1 MTEDTWRT
9 SVEKRLANLE
19 KDKAVRDVVLGNL
32 EARLA
37 SIEGSL
43 KWLVRLIIGALLT
56 ALVAFI
62 LNGGLQL
69 AA

>member
-9 SVEKRLANLE
+9 SVEKRLAALE

-69 AA
+69 AV